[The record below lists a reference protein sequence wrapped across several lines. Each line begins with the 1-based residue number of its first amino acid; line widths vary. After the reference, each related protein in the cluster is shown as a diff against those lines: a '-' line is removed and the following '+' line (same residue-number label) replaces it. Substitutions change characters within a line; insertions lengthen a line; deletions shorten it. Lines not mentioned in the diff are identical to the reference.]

1 MKGISVTIQY
11 LILDTE
17 TDDEYVFDTPTDNP
31 LDGEDPEVG
40 LLYYYDKVNQTKSL
54 G

>member
-1 MKGISVTIQY
+1 MTIQY
-11 LILDTE
+11 LILDLE
-17 TDDEYVFDTPTDNP
+17 DNDEYVFDTPIDNP

-40 LLYYYDKVNQTKSL
+40 LSYYYEKLNQTKSL

>member
-1 MKGISVTIQY
+1 MTIQY
-11 LILDTE
+11 LILDAE
-17 TDDEYVFDTPTDNP
+17 DDDEYVFDTLTDNP

-40 LLYYYDKVNQTKSL
+40 LSYYYDKVSQTKSL